1 MPTRCN
7 IIDRSQSTSECNIL
21 GQQPYLLHLYL
32 FTKIITVS
40 WSCSIS
46 RYKFKFKMES
56 ALKPCSKHLFCDAAI
71 VFSSLGLW
79 RRLQHCMMTIARLTL
94 ITNQIKMFQS
104 HLWIRGEMEKDDWND
119 GTLVFLAEWL
129 CRKLATSFESREVKS
144 CIKQVFVLGPS
155 CRCCPPPNVTLA
167 CLCDSPSLPLGCST
181 NSFLYKFYRIVLV
194 MVVEALMHMPGPR
207 AHHLL
212 SLELSLGLRSF
223 PTLHTPIQRQCRPG
237 ATEDLHMTPQL

>member
-7 IIDRSQSTSECNIL
+7 IIDRSQSSFECNII
-21 GQQPYLLHLYL
+21 GQQPYLLLLYL
-32 FTKIITVS
+32 FIKIITVS

-71 VFSSLGLW
+71 VFSSSGLW

-119 GTLVFLAEWL
+119 GTPVFLAEWL

-144 CIKQVFVLGPS
+144 CIKRVFVLGLDADAIRPHT
-155 CRCCPPPNVTLA
+155 VGLDA
-167 CLCDSPSLPLGCST
+167 DAAHLLLPLLLA
-181 NSFLYKFYRIVLV
+181 FVIV
-194 MVVEALMHMPGPR
+194 HR
-207 AHHLL
+207 CLL
-212 SLELSLGLRSF
+212 DARLIVF
-223 PTLHTPIQRQCRPG
+223 I
-237 ATEDLHMTPQL
+237 

>member
-1 MPTRCN
+1 
-7 IIDRSQSTSECNIL
+7 
-21 GQQPYLLHLYL
+21 
-32 FTKIITVS
+32 
-40 WSCSIS
+40 
-46 RYKFKFKMES
+46 MES

-144 CIKQVFVLGPS
+144 CIKRVFVLGPWCRCHPPTHCGS
-155 CRCCPPPNVTLA
+155 WCRCCPPPNVTLA

-181 NSFLYKFYRIVLV
+181 NSFYISFIGLCWWWWWRPWCTCL
-194 MVVEALMHMPGPR
+194 A
-207 AHHLL
+207 
-212 SLELSLGLRSF
+212 LELTTSF
-223 PTLHTPIQRQCRPG
+223 PSSCLSAFEASQRCTHPSN
-237 ATEDLHMTPQL
+237 ASADLGPQRTCTWPPNFKSSRFKSANPNFSGD